1 MRLDRFILG
10 LAALLSPSIGVAAEA
25 PGGPASSGAAPCSYF
40 VATTGSDRNDGMSAA
55 TPFASLEKAQAAV
68 RRASKKVVCLRAGVH
83 HRSDRLTLTAADNG
97 ETWQYYPP
105 DGINSA
111 VLDGGNRVDWMIDIK
126 GGSGITINGLKLQN
140 FTTYGVIVDGGGRN
154 GTASGNTVENCDA
167 GFNSVSDWNSGGIYF
182 WGDAPRSTI
191 RHNYVHDVGSM
202 GIGLNPYD
210 ARESIDGS
218 VIAGNVVLRTA
229 QRVSDSG
236 AIYVSG
242 HGGTQS
248 SHVSVTGNLVRDYG
262 APGVTKAI
270 GIYLDDNASHVTVVG
285 NVVGPAATGA
295 GNGVT
300 GIFLHNGH
308 DNHVGGNI
316 IDLGSSARQYTVQW
330 GHDHASIA
338 GMGGNSFTGNIV
350 ISNFSGKQ
358 NTVGYRNGYSYIQ
371 SPSTPASWYSIQN
384 NVYHNRGGGQVR
396 TDGPVAG
403 DSNPILEN
411 PQISDDGYTIASGS
425 RVFAGPVNFP
435 PIAGGWGPPG
445 FVVPQRR
452 TPQSSQQ
459 QGLRDDR

>member
-295 GNGVT
+295 GDGAT

-338 GMGGNSFTGNIV
+338 
-350 ISNFSGKQ
+350 
-358 NTVGYRNGYSYIQ
+358 
-371 SPSTPASWYSIQN
+371 
-384 NVYHNRGGGQVR
+384 
-396 TDGPVAG
+396 
-403 DSNPILEN
+403 
-411 PQISDDGYTIASGS
+411 
-425 RVFAGPVNFP
+425 
-435 PIAGGWGPPG
+435 
-445 FVVPQRR
+445 
-452 TPQSSQQ
+452 
-459 QGLRDDR
+459 